1 MPKLF
6 YEKRPLV
13 EVQLLIIKRICCMYG
28 HKHIHNYVYL
38 HKKKIESNFHLGTL
52 AYIPNLPTYLVRI
65 IIHNLAKSQGVS
77 TMRFVRQLALCY
89 KHGMMADG
97 AGVVRL
103 KKLIILLPN
112 DLLRL

>member
-28 HKHIHNYVYL
+28 HKRIHNYVYL

-52 AYIPNLPTYLVRI
+52 AYIPTYL
-65 IIHNLAKSQGVS
+65 LS
-77 TMRFVRQLALCY
+77 
-89 KHGMMADG
+89 
-97 AGVVRL
+97 
-103 KKLIILLPN
+103 
-112 DLLRL
+112 